1 MCTSDDDDDRENMR
15 SLAPVITK
23 VRSVGE
29 AKDDEGFWRH
39 FLPFCV
45 HLTLPSA
52 AHARR
57 RQVVEKKFTRLCS
70 TKSIATVN
78 GQFPGP
84 TLYAREGDT
93 VLVKVVNH
101 VHYNVTIHW

>member
-1 MCTSDDDDDRENMR
+1 QERGGVRER
-15 SLAPVITK
+15 
-23 VRSVGE
+23 
-29 AKDDEGFWRH
+29 
-39 FLPFCV
+39 
-45 HLTLPSA
+45 
-52 AHARR
+52 ARR
-57 RQVVEKKFTRLCS
+57 YARMAASSSLRALILVFFLLPLLTEGSTRRYKFNVVEKKFTRLCS

-101 VHYNVTIHW
+101 VPYNVTIHW